1 MRPYNLKWAGL
12 QTTGNRPRCK
22 PSDIGKHDMH
32 VQTVILQLTQYLL
45 CLLLWKKM
53 WCGTLLTSIVPVAS
67 AAMLRQACMVYRAVL
82 FEVEAT
88 VLQS

>member
-45 CLLLWKKM
+45 WTKM

>member
-1 MRPYNLKWAGL
+1 MAGD
-12 QTTGNRPRCK
+12 RPRCK

-45 CLLLWKKM
+45 WTKM

-67 AAMLRQACMVYRAVL
+67 AAMLR
-82 FEVEAT
+82 
-88 VLQS
+88 